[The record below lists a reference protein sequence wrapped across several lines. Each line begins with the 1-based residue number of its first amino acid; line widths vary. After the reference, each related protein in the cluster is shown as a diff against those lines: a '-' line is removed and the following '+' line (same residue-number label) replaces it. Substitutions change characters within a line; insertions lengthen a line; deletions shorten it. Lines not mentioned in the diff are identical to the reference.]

1 MRGFEQQR
9 RRGSAL
15 DGKEKKEEIKVD
27 EGEEEEGDSGGASV
41 PCRDMEGSL
50 RIETEGVEGAEGRE
64 GRAEADS
71 PLEKNRDRDRDR
83 GRGRDSLLDLLVACT
98 SKLESAAEQSKSSRL
113 MLP

>member
-1 MRGFEQQR
+1 MKDFEQQR

-15 DGKEKKEEIKVD
+15 DGKEKKEEIKLD
-27 EGEEEEGDSGGASV
+27 EGEEEEGDSGGGSV

-50 RIETEGVEGAEGRE
+50 RIETEGAEGVEGMGGRE

-71 PLEKNRDRDRDR
+71 PLEKDGDRDRD
-83 GRGRDSLLDLLVACT
+83 RDSLLDLLVACA